1 MIQLQRRGNFK
12 LAEPSAAA
20 PVKTGASLP
29 IPANEKLGSAVVG
42 WGGGDAPATPA
53 AVPIEI
59 NYSPLIDND

>member
-42 WGGGDAPATPA
+42 WGAVIMSAGRTGDSGCCS
-53 AVPIEI
+53 
-59 NYSPLIDND
+59 N